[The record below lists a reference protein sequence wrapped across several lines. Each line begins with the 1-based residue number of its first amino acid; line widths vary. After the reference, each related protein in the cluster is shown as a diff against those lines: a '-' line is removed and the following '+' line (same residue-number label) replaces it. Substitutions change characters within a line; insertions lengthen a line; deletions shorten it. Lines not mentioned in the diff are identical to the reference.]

1 MNEEKVL
8 HIVKSLSKTWAQKYQ
23 SEHERRPSA
32 AKGLLTNPQAG
43 LSFIL
48 ANSFAR
54 AGGEQAGYGSFAVQ
68 ALIEVEKV
76 QGSYEKFIQLP
87 NAPEVLWENFIQ
99 LCTQKRVGINRKN
112 NEGVVKGTVRLAQG
126 SIHYNPFEYL
136 GLNVVS
142 NTVDTFLLLRNIP
155 GIGDKIA
162 SFITRDVVTILDV
175 ENKISPEN
183 QVLIQPID
191 RWIKGFACLFWEELK
206 GRAPSCARAINFYK

>member
-1 MNEEKVL
+1 LNEEKVL
-8 HIVKSLSKTWAQKYQ
+8 HIVKSLSETWAQKYQ